1 MSSKNRNAADAGAR
15 FWADMSARIDAEE
28 NANKKTDNFDAVQ
41 YAKGLYIKWD
51 NEAQAAKKA
60 NPLEVLAERNREA
73 RSREKEAQQ
82 MPPEDNRAALRNFAE
97 NYMQNYRDYMN
108 CSMIKYC
115 K

>member
-28 NANKKTDNFDAVQ
+28 NANKKTDNFDVIEF
-41 YAKGLYIKWD
+41 AKGLYIKWD

-82 MPPEDNRAALRNFAE
+82 MSEMQEPVNMGLIKLMKEFQN
-97 NYMQNYRDYMN
+97 NYFHG
-108 CSMIKYC
+108 
-115 K
+115 

>member
-1 MSSKNRNAADAGAR
+1 MSSKNKDAAGAG
-15 FWADMSARIDAEE
+15 FWAEMSARIDAEE

-82 MPPEDNRAALRNFAE
+82 MPEMQEPVNMGLIKLMKEFQN
-97 NYMQNYRDYMN
+97 NYFHG
-108 CSMIKYC
+108 
-115 K
+115 

>member
-1 MSSKNRNAADAGAR
+1 MSSKNRNAAGAG

-60 NPLEVLAERNREA
+60 NPLEVLAERGREA
-73 RSREKEAQQ
+73 RSREQAARQ
-82 MPPEDNRAALRNFAE
+82 MPEQEPVNVGLIKLMKDFRN
-97 NYMQNYRDYMN
+97 NYYHG
-108 CSMIKYC
+108 
-115 K
+115 